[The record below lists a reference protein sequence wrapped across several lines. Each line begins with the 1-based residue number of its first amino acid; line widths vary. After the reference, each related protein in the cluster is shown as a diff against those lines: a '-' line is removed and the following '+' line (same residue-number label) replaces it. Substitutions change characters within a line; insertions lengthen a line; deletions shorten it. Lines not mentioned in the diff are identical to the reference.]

1 MHIRPRGRLSAA
13 TTRRLLDGGE
23 GPSPLP
29 QLLAAASAPATAA
42 ELRGEAAALAAFRS
56 APHAAPLPH
65 DEPRRP
71 PVRAASTFMI
81 AKAVAAIALTAST
94 AGGIALAT
102 TSTPADPPARPT
114 REAVATNS
122 AGPPSLV
129 SAVPGPGAAL
139 VDPQPAADPSVA
151 ASNPSDGAR
160 TPVRP
165 TPAPQV
171 ARPTGPCRASAGCA
185 DADPGAA
192 ARPSADPGT
201 AARPTPPKGRP
212 SAAPGNPDRRTG
224 KPDTATD
231 RAKDGTTDK
240 DKPEKTGKPAD
251 DQETAN
257 GNGNGNGNADRG
269 GSAGKGRDG

>member
-1 MHIRPRGRLSAA
+1 MHIRPPGRLSAA

-102 TSTPADPPARPT
+102 TSTPADPHAPT
-114 REAVATNS
+114 TEAVVTDGA
-122 AGPPSLV
+122 APPSLV
-129 SAVPGPGAAL
+129 SAVPRPGAAL
-139 VDPQPAADPSVA
+139 VDPEWAVDPSAA
-151 ASNPSDGAR
+151 ASDPSDSAR
-160 TPVRP
+160 ATVRP

-171 ARPTGPCRASAGCA
+171 ARPTGLCRASAGCT
-185 DADPGAA
+185 DADPGTA
-192 ARPSADPGT
+192 ARPTADAGT

-257 GNGNGNGNADRG
+257 GNGNADRG